1 MAEEMGSGS
10 SAHAAT
16 LLALY
21 DHAVGEVYGYLRARC
36 RDHALTEDLTADTFL
51 AAVGQ
56 VQRNAVDEVTVA
68 WLIGIA
74 RHKLLDHW
82 RRTAR
87 RPATSPLDDEVLP
100 PGASPLTVGGLNGE
114 ETWDAVLD
122 RQRVGAVMHELGPH
136 HRSALVLRY
145 YDGLPVPEVA
155 NHLGRTVEAT
165 ETLLVRA
172 RRRFRTIYERD
183 EVTG

>member
-1 MAEEMGSGS
+1 MA
-10 SAHAAT
+10 AHASRGADHAGD

-21 DHAVGEVYGYLRARC
+21 DAAAPEVFAYLAARC
-36 RDHALTEDLTADTFL
+36 GNRTVAEDLTADTFL

-56 VQRNAVDEVTVA
+56 VRRDAVDTVTVA

-87 RPATSPLDDEVLP
+87 RPVTTTLPDESGELP
-100 PGASPLTVGGLNGE
+100 HSTNGE
-114 ETWDAVLD
+114 DVWDAVLD
-122 RQRVGAVMHELGPH
+122 RARVQSVMDELGSH
-136 HRSALVLRY
+136 HRGALVLRY
-145 YDGLPVPEVA
+145 VDGLPVAQVA
-155 NHLGRTVEAT
+155 DVLGRTVEAT

-172 RRRFRTIYERD
+172 RRRFRTIYERQ
-183 EVTG
+183 EAGGR

>member
-1 MAEEMGSGS
+1 MADDD
-10 SAHAAT
+10 HAAK

-21 DHAVGEVYGYLRARC
+21 DDAVGEVHRYVYARC
-36 RDHALTEDLTADTFL
+36 RDRVVADDLTADAFL

-56 VQRNAVDEVTVA
+56 IRRDAVDEVTIA

-82 RRTAR
+82 RRNAR
-87 RPATSPLDDEVLP
+87 RPATTELAEDDGSVS
-100 PGASPLTVGGLNGE
+100 GINGE
-114 ETWDAVLD
+114 DAWDAVLD
-122 RQRVGAVMHELGPH
+122 RHRVGAVMDELGPH

-145 YDGLPVPEVA
+145 YDGLPVPRVA
-155 NHLGRTVEAT
+155 DELGRTVEAT

-183 EVTG
+183 EGSDS